1 MTDTADTRKDLGR
14 RGEDL
19 AAAYLLK
26 AGYRV
31 LARNWRAKVGEKPL
45 PRGEIDIV
53 AQDGRW
59 LVFVEVRTRRRSPA
73 AFQPTLGTPEESV
86 TPAKQLRLIA
96 MAGVYLHELRMAG
109 QGPAPTG
116 PWRIDVIAIELS
128 PAGAVLRLNH
138 LQDAVSG
145 RPS

>member
-1 MTDTADTRKDLGR
+1 MTDAADTRKDLGR

-26 AGYRV
+26 RGYRV
-31 LARNWRAKVGEKPL
+31 LARNWRAKAGETPL

-53 AQDGRW
+53 AQDGKW

-73 AFQPTLGTPEESV
+73 ALQPVLGTPEESV
-86 TPAKQLRLIA
+86 TPRKQLRLIA
-96 MAGVYLHELRMAG
+96 MAYAYLYELPWA
-109 QGPAPTG
+109 G
-116 PWRIDVIAIELS
+116 PWRIDVIALELS

-138 LQDAVSG
+138 VQDAVSG
-145 RPS
+145 RSS